1 MEESNYSVVQSA
13 YHPTSRVQQLIIQN
27 LFTLLFSTAFCAQT
41 LFAHAKH
48 HPKQTE
54 NTFYSLAPVP
64 NALIFLNFTD
74 FTPTLSIEHIV
85 SSSVVTVVE
94 RHQHVAWYAE
104 SHINRG
110 IPYHSGSQSLENGF
124 DCSGF
129 VNYVMQYFDIK
140 TKRSS
145 SDMYNDGIPVPVES
159 AKAGDLVFFGS
170 KSNISHVAMV
180 VSNDAKGLVIVHSC
194 SRGIVKENITESSY
208 WKSKLKPR
216 AVNVIGL

>member
-13 YHPTSRVQQLIIQN
+13 YRPTSRVQQLIIQN

-48 HPKQTE
+48 YPKQTE

-64 NALIFLNFTD
+64 NALVFLNFTD
-74 FTPTLSIEHIV
+74 FTPSLSTERMV
-85 SSSVVTVVE
+85 SSVVTVAE
-94 RHQHVAWYAE
+94 RRQHITWYAE
-104 SHINRG
+104 SHTDRG
-110 IPYHSGSQSLENGF
+110 IRYRSGSQSVENGF

-180 VSNDAKGLVIVHSC
+180 VSNDVKGLVIVHSC
-194 SRGIVKENITESSY
+194 SRGIVKENISESSY

-216 AVNVIGL
+216 AVNIIGL

>member
-1 MEESNYSVVQSA
+1 MEESNYSVVQSV
-13 YHPTSRVQQLIIQN
+13 YRPTSRIQQLIIQN

-48 HPKQTE
+48 YPKQTE

-74 FTPTLSIEHIV
+74 FTPSLSTEHAI
-85 SSSVVTVVE
+85 SSVVTVAE
-94 RHQHVAWYAE
+94 RRQYITWYAE
-104 SHINRG
+104 SHTDRG
-110 IPYHSGSQSLENGF
+110 IRYRSGSQSIENGF